1 MAKGNVRNKTQV
13 MASPETDEITM
24 NRGGDSAELQSFDR
38 WLSDRFPAARMAWIR
53 WSSLKLQIGTNLDRN
68 GGRKWENRPGR
79 ACGSGWIRPAFIK
92 QRIRD
97 AGGFAGVNPPMP
109 KLAQAA
115 VPRSR
120 LAFIPSFSG
129 GGSSSWDS
137 NCYIMGKRGILHL
150 SQRFGEKRNYR
161 DSAGSCSRFLGD
173 WFIPV
178 FCSYHLAE
186 MIHAGAE
193 IVAWPAWCFYLLN
206 KDRMFIDDGPS
217 SRNITCVNLVPGFMQ
232 TGPDHWDAAVQLEDL
247 ICLPPIAAHNLGN
260 LGPFVICTKVTN
272 SIALLDPF
280 TLRHCYLDADQYWRS
295 PFKALHTSR
304 QLVEYIVLD
313 VKVASTEVK
322 FAAQSYDLHEANQN
336 DIELENYKSLVPPDT
351 IKIKKSYKEKNQRKH
366 RKPNPPKLKPL
377 EMESYHDKDYTSSE
391 MASVTDKE
399 DVPSVPLDYLLA
411 DLDSSDKEEGDD
423 SMIE

>member
-1 MAKGNVRNKTQV
+1 MVQAAGISAVRKTV
-13 MASPETDEITM
+13 SYCKCGITM
-24 NRGGDSAELQSFDR
+24 VSNASNMCVTCLKSEVDITESLQKHANITPSWTKAKLESRELLTFCLKRLNNLNRVRLVNAEFLTVQKEVLEGVIVEQSDVV
-38 WLSDRFPAARMAWIR
+38 M
-53 WSSLKLQIGTNLDRN
+53 
-68 GGRKWENRPGR
+68 
-79 ACGSGWIRPAFIK
+79 
-92 QRIRD
+92 
-97 AGGFAGVNPPMP
+97 
-109 KLAQAA
+109 
-115 VPRSR
+115 
-120 LAFIPSFSG
+120 
-129 GGSSSWDS
+129 
-137 NCYIMGKRGILHL
+137 
-150 SQRFGEKRNYR
+150 
-161 DSAGSCSRFLGD
+161 
-173 WFIPV
+173 
-178 FCSYHLAE
+178 
-186 MIHAGAE
+186 
-193 IVAWPAWCFYLLN
+193 
-206 KDRMFIDDGPS
+206 
-217 SRNITCVNLVPGFMQ
+217 SRNITCVNLRCHVAHRRGFTNLEQLIQKHDAPARATKIKKMDHGIEFFFSGRSHAVKFVEFVGEVVPAQ
-232 TGPDHWDAAVQLEDL
+232 SRHEKQLVSRGTKSRNCKCKYTCSVE
-247 ICLPPIAAHNLGN
+247 INAISAHNLGN

-313 VKVASTEVK
+313 VKYVLAGAQVARVLDFGKNDTILSTRTHLGHLLILGDY
-322 FAAQSYDLHEANQN
+322 AIGYDLHEANQN

-377 EMESYHDKDYTSSE
+377 EMEVDGSKCGADREKVNNEYEEFLRDL

>member
-1 MAKGNVRNKTQV
+1 MVQAAGIFAVRKTV
-13 MASPETDEITM
+13 SCCKCGITM
-24 NRGGDSAELQSFDR
+24 VSNASNMCVTCLKSEVDITESLQKHANIT
-38 WLSDRFPAARMAWIR
+38 PCPKIK
-53 WSSLKLQIGTNLDRN
+53 LKLTVQKEVL
-68 GGRKWENRPGR
+68 E
-79 ACGSGWIRPAFIK
+79 
-92 QRIRD
+92 
-97 AGGFAGVNPPMP
+97 GV
-109 KLAQAA
+109 
-115 VPRSR
+115 
-120 LAFIPSFSG
+120 
-129 GGSSSWDS
+129 
-137 NCYIMGKRGILHL
+137 
-150 SQRFGEKRNYR
+150 
-161 DSAGSCSRFLGD
+161 
-173 WFIPV
+173 
-178 FCSYHLAE
+178 
-186 MIHAGAE
+186 
-193 IVAWPAWCFYLLN
+193 IVEQS
-206 KDRMFIDDGPS
+206 DVVM

-232 TGPDHWDAAVQLEDL
+232 TGPDHWDAAVQLEL
-247 ICLPPIAAHNLGN
+247 IQKHDAPARATKIKKMDHGIEFFFSGRSHAVKFVEFVGEVVPAQSRHEKQLVSRGTKSPAHNLGN

-313 VKVASTEVK
+313 VKVASTENDTILSTRTHLGHLLILGDY
-322 FAAQSYDLHEANQN
+322 AIGYDLHEANQN

-377 EMESYHDKDYTSSE
+377 EMEVDGSKCGADREKVNNEYEEFLRDL